1 MPTNDEQRTEQP
13 AAGRI
18 SATGRWLLSAY
29 GVSGAAALI
38 YEVAWMRVLGEM
50 LGSTAYASG
59 TMLAA
64 FMTGLGLG
72 SLLGARLA
80 ARTRY
85 PLRDAARAELAV
97 AAASVVALACLVVL
111 PGAFFDLLTSARV
124 SGATFLGLQFAASFA
139 VMLLPTIAMGLTYP
153 LIMEAV
159 AKRGHFGRW
168 SGMLYT
174 TNTAGAIVGSL
185 AAGFLLIPL
194 LRVKGAL
201 VVAALLSLG
210 AAALLA
216 WLATRA
222 EKAPALWRS
231 AEAAVAV
238 AALVAIVFVPSPP
251 PYMLGLTALD
261 RVKSA
266 AEYATSQ
273 STVKVLFDDD
283 GVYSRVSVLEYPD
296 GTRALRNGALT
307 EGSNTDPDRRTPAL
321 LAALPMASA
330 LTSQTALVVGLG
342 TGYTPL
348 TALMLGVG
356 HTTTVEI
363 NPAVVTASEY
373 FAGKQLEADPR
384 WDVVID
390 DARAHLLTNPEKYDV
405 ITSEPSWPLSA
416 AVAPLFT
423 REFMAAAKS
432 RLTTGGVFC
441 QWLPNYL
448 LTGDDVRMMYKTMRQ
463 TFARVDVWAV
473 SQPGMDEGELI
484 LIGSDGD
491 DPRPQK
497 QIGLQVLSDTKPLGI
512 TSDAFHPY
520 VADPPLE
527 TAVTDA
533 SVPVNT
539 DDHTYLEYRVI
550 WNLLAPSAEATGQV
564 TTP

>member
-1 MPTNDEQRTEQP
+1 MSRSEQQETP
-13 AAGRI
+13 APAGGKV
-18 SATGRWLLSAY
+18 SATGRWLLGAY

-72 SLLGARLA
+72 SLLGARIA
-80 ARTRY
+80 ARTRH
-85 PLRDAARAELAV
+85 PLRAAARAELAV
-97 AAASVVALACLVVL
+97 AAASVIALACLVYL
-111 PGAFFDLLTSARV
+111 PGAFFDLLTSARL
-124 SGATFLGLQFAASFA
+124 SGAGFLGLQFAASFA
-139 VMLLPTIAMGLTYP
+139 IMLLPTIAMGLTYP

-174 TNTAGAIVGSL
+174 ANTAGAIVGSL
-185 AAGFLLIPL
+185 AAGFVLIPL
-194 LRVKGAL
+194 LRVKGSL
-201 VVAALLSLG
+201 IVAALLSLA

-216 WLATRA
+216 WLATRT

-231 AEAAVAV
+231 PEPYIAVL
-238 AALVAIVFVPSPP
+238 ALVAIAFVPAPP
-251 PYMLGLTALD
+251 PYTLGVTAID
-261 RVKSA
+261 RFRSA
-266 AEYATSQ
+266 SDFAATQ
-273 STVKVLFDDD
+273 SKAKVLFDDD
-283 GVYSRVSVLEYPD
+283 GIYSRVSVLQYVD
-296 GTRALRNGALT
+296 GTRVLRNGALT
-307 EGSNTDPDRRTPAL
+307 EGSNDDPDRRTPAL

-330 LTSQTALVVGLG
+330 QTSESALVVGLG

-348 TALMLGVG
+348 TTLQLGVG

-363 NPAVVTASEY
+363 NPAVLTASQY

-384 WDVVID
+384 WSVVID
-390 DARAHLLTNPEKYDV
+390 DARAHILTNPDTYDV

-416 AVAPLFT
+416 SVAPLFT

-432 RLTTGGVFC
+432 RLTQGGVFC

-448 LTGDDVRMMYKTMRQ
+448 LTDADVRMMYKTMRQ
-463 TFARVDVWAV
+463 VFPRVDVWAV

-484 LIGSDGD
+484 LIGSEGL

-512 TSDAFHPY
+512 TSAMFHPY
-520 VADPPLE
+520 IADPALE
-527 TAVTDA
+527 TALTDPA
-533 SVPVNT
+533 VPINT

-550 WNLLAPSAEATGQV
+550 WNLLTPSAATPGVAQ
-564 TTP
+564 